1 MLLSPQLA
9 QRCDAVDFE
18 IRTGGFNMKR
28 TSLLLWILIMS
39 VIIVLTG
46 CERTAPEQSVT
57 PEAIPAPTTAP
68 TKAPAN
74 VTPAPA
80 QTQPAQP
87 SAGATATRPATA
99 PTTQPPATQPTVAA
113 AQPTPVPAQPTP
125 AAPTGQTQPY
135 VVKANDTP
143 ASVATQ
149 FKTTVEVLKSL
160 NPTMGNTL
168 NVGDTLIVPKLAEA
182 QPTEPPATQPTT
194 APPASTGP
202 RVHIVQA
209 GENLYRIGLRYGVSW
224 PSIARAN
231 GIVNPTLLQAGQR
244 LVIPAR

>member
-9 QRCDAVDFE
+9 QCCDEIEFE
-18 IRTGGFNMKR
+18 IRTGGFGMKR
-28 TSLLLWILIMS
+28 TSLLLWI
-39 VIIVLTG
+39 VIVGISLVLTG
-46 CERTAPEQSVT
+46 CTQNAPEQSVT

-80 QTQPAQP
+80 QTQPTQP
-87 SAGATATRPATA
+87 PAGATATRLATT
-99 PTTQPPATQPTVAA
+99 PTPQPPAVQPT
-113 AQPTPVPAQPTP
+113 PTPVPAQPTP

-135 VVKANDTP
+135 VVKAGDTP

-149 FKTTVEVLKSL
+149 FKTTVEVLRSL

-231 GIVNPTLLQAGQR
+231 GIVNPTRLQAGQR